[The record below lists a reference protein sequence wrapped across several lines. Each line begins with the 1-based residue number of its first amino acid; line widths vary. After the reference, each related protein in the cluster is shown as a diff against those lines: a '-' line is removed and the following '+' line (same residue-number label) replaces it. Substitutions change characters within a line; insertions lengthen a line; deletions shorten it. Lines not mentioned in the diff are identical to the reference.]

1 MKCAGCLFAVILALS
16 SLGASGAWAAEKPK
30 LVVLLIESRGSGL
43 KADEVVSLSD
53 YLAGLMAQNGQYQ
66 VLPLPKIRKRKAGTS
81 PIKLMGG
88 PPDLVLSTG
97 IHRVGTQCLLVSGLY
112 DARAVTMNQAVTG
125 RTSCKPDVLMD
136 AIGQI
141 AHELAAGTPLP
152 ASVPVGIVFLM
163 ESRKSGLRADEVVGL
178 THYLAARL
186 VERRALRVAPG
197 DSLFKQIASLRKTKR
212 QAPIYSISSTVGRVA
227 DQCLMNLQ
235 FFDRRHGVMQ
245 GSVVGRC
252 ACDPDR
258 LIDGVGA
265 LARQLADRIRAFEN
279 PAKGSRLAPHPSV
292 PAKAAPPAPTKA
304 SSAP

>member
-1 MKCAGCLFAVILALS
+1 M
-16 SLGASGAWAAEKPK
+16 EKPK
-30 LVVLLIESRGSGL
+30 LVVMLIESRGSGL

-53 YLAGLMAQNGQYQ
+53 YLAGLMAQSGRYQ
-66 VLPLPKIRKRKAGTS
+66 VLPLPSTRKRKDGTS
-81 PIKLMGG
+81 PIKFMGG
-88 PPDLVLSTG
+88 PPDFVLSTG
-97 IHRVGTQCLLVSGLY
+97 IHLVGKRCLLVAGLY

-125 RTSCKPDVLMD
+125 RTSCKPDVLME
-136 AIGQI
+136 AIDQI
-141 AHELAAGTPLP
+141 AHELAAGTSLP
-152 ASVPVGIVFLM
+152 ASVPVGAVFLM

-178 THYLAARL
+178 TQYLAAIL
-186 VERRALRVAPG
+186 VERRALRVTPM

-258 LIDGVGA
+258 LIDGVEA

-279 PAKGSRLAPHPSV
+279 PAKGSRSAQHPSV